1 MNNHSETETSGIHHI
16 LFGIHEPGRVLDRYE
31 QQQTDCDLYHVLAS
45 LPASPAA
52 YTDLHQS
59 IRTRWN
65 QFVTDYEDRFQ
76 EWIPSFYVL
85 PEKPSW
91 AFHILCDFYSM
102 FIRAECRMMI
112 QVSEARKEDLAISTL
127 KFETLTLRN
136 ELLELIR
143 DTSNRLQKD
152 RPDTLKGD
160 LNQFVLERLQNNLLI
175 TFLELQIRSAHLLE
189 NRAISKR
196 ELFLKY
202 LNQPEPKAPSWH
214 RTDTFTRFELEV
226 ALRTP
231 EKAIQL
237 RSIEDLLTKVRSESP
252 GHTSEIQDSINLLEN
267 VWFCLFM
274 MNESDIWSTL
284 EVTNPEVC
292 AERINGIHQQL
303 YQVSANDKRS
313 DSEKIIQII
322 IQQFDR
328 IQSVLSSGSDG
339 ETSSAMQLI
348 SSVKSHYEGN
358 SEDGSS
364 AKQTGSSA
372 SMVVRETP
380 SSAVLDQF
388 IPVDQLQEKLNVSLK
403 SMNKYISTSKTPI
416 HKFSNKTRLIHIN
429 DFNTMM
435 EHFKTTL

>member
-1 MNNHSETETSGIHHI
+1 MNNQSETLTGGIHHI
-16 LFGIHEPGRVLDRYE
+16 LYGSRKPVSVLERYE
-31 QQQTDCDLYHVLAS
+31 QNQADGELYHLLTS
-45 LPASPAA
+45 FPASPAD
-52 YTDLHQS
+52 YIELHETL
-59 IRTRWN
+59 RTRWN
-65 QFVTDYEDRFQ
+65 LYLKDKAEMSRKWLSPFYNLPAEQF
-76 EWIPSFYVL
+76 S
-85 PEKPSW
+85 
-91 AFHILCDFYSM
+91 AFHILCDFYSF

-143 DTSNRLQKD
+143 DTSNRMQRD
-152 RPDTLKGD
+152 QPDTLKGD

-189 NRAISKR
+189 NRVISKR
-196 ELFLKY
+196 DLFLKY
-202 LNQPEPKAPSWH
+202 LNQPEPKVLSWH
-214 RTDTFTRFELEV
+214 RTATLTRFELEG

-252 GHTSEIQDSINLLEN
+252 DHKSKIQDSINLLEN
-267 VWFCLFM
+267 VWLCLFM
-274 MNESDIWSTL
+274 MNDLEIWSTV
-284 EVTNPEVC
+284 EVTNPEEC
-292 AERINGIHQQL
+292 AERINDIHHQL
-303 YQVSANDKRS
+303 YQISASDKRS
-313 DSEKIIQII
+313 DIEKIIQII

-328 IQSVLSSGSDG
+328 IQSLLSSESEG

-358 SEDGSS
+358 SEDGPSV
-364 AKQTGSSA
+364 KQTGSNA
-372 SMVVRETP
+372 SMVVREAP

-416 HKFSNKTRLIHIN
+416 HKFSNKTRLIHVN